1 MIIAPNKSDFLGQLD
16 DDVTPIGWDVTVT
29 YATPAGA
36 AAVGTVQPFSGIGTA
51 QAGGAFQ
58 QDYQALFGVN
68 VQSTALLG
76 ANGLTITAPQVTY
89 QLGPSVQSDNIGA
102 GICGSYNA
110 TTGELA
116 FNATFLG
123 GTFAFGYTPESSNR
137 LQYTIPYA
145 TNTIYPNNHYSSKS
159 TNIYDEFGDYTLDAE
174 TDTGYIGPN
183 TGYTTPSEMIG
194 APNALETT
202 RSLATSPRPLRAAPT
217 PILSSELRRRRRKR
231 NRDIQR
237 WGTRFAFRKCRPGN
251 AELRFPGCRQ
261 PGDRER
267 RRPLYFPAICVGPSA
282 QAPGGVDPYTFQQS
296 APAAAQDQSGWALPG
311 FEGAV
316 DNGATQTQSGWALPG
331 IEGAPAAAQSGY
343 SPVVAGITVTRPS
356 IHFIARRRRRASTA
370 ATKVG
375 EPSRR
380 PPAHLARKMAPNPLK
395 SPARVTDLSPPI
407 RRLRT
412 AHGRCRC
419 RPGSRA
425 CPNGW
430 PG

>member
-194 APNALETT
+194 APNALGNNQVTGDVAQAIASGADPYT
-202 RSLATSPRPLRAAPT
+202 FQRTASAATQAQSGYSALGGQDSPSESVGRGTLNYDSQAAV
-217 PILSSELRRRRRKR
+217 
-231 NRDIQR
+231 NQ
-237 WGTRFAFRKCRPGN
+237 
-251 AELRFPGCRQ
+251 
-261 PGDRER
+261 
-267 RRPLYFPAICVGPSA
+267 AIANGADHYTFQQSASAPSA

-380 PPAHLARKMAPNPLK
+380 PPCAP
-395 SPARVTDLSPPI
+395 
-407 RRLRT
+407 
-412 AHGRCRC
+412 
-419 RPGSRA
+419 RA
-425 CPNGW
+425 QNGA
-430 PG
+430 